1 MLRNLNVTLEE
12 VLEVRDYPLDEHQ
25 LWALLR
31 NIINVLSTTKGQFI
45 STLSLVYLYLNFTN
59 INIFHKYKKV
69 YEP

>member
-45 STLSLVYLYLNFTN
+45 STLSLV
-59 INIFHKYKKV
+59 
-69 YEP
+69 